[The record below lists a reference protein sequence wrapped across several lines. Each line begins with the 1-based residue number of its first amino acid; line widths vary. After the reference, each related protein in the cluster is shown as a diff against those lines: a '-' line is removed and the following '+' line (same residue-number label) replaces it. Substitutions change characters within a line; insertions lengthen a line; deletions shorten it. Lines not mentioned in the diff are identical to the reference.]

1 MSPLRAL
8 LPVLLI
14 CALMLGG
21 CEQQPPEVTDAGQ
34 ASAAKT
40 SVEAEPIA
48 LEVVAL
54 TGWELESEA
63 ATGSAQS
70 LAKVQNGNTISGFER
85 QPLGKNIVHY
95 KFQIRTGPGSHDRI
109 GIHRVVKETN
119 PCRPNKMKDAL
130 FLLHGDAKDFEGMFL
145 LGTRSDNTPDDF
157 GLAIYLAENN
167 VDVWGID
174 QAWTL
179 VPAGLSNFDF
189 MRDWGLQRNV
199 DDLLSAMAVARASRL
214 LTGNGY
220 DRMMLLGY
228 SSGGATGYAALNHET
243 QLPVVRRQIRGFV
256 CADMLLKTNDPAMRQ
271 SFVNDEALYRVP
283 YDEGVSQ
290 ANIPFQPI
298 GQLARTSPDEDSPII
313 PPMTNMQV
321 ALYFG
326 SGQIFGSDV
335 TTHYLA
341 GIMDNSNPPF
351 PIGFQLITIPQW
363 LDFLEAGIPY
373 EPNKFII
380 DYDRMVAEIGN
391 SPFDD
396 HVGEIR
402 VPIFNLGAKGGL
414 GPYTMYGTT
423 LLGSS
428 DITHLMVSLGTGNTL
443 TEFGHIDLFAA
454 PQAPL
459 KVWQPILKWLK
470 AHRN

>member
-1 MSPLRAL
+1 MNPFRVV
-8 LPVLLI
+8 LPVLMI
-14 CALMLGG
+14 CALVFGG
-21 CEQQPPEVTDAGQ
+21 CEQQPPEVTDVGQ
-34 ASAAKT
+34 ASAVKA
-40 SVEAEPIA
+40 SVDAEPIA

-54 TGWELESEA
+54 TGWELEGEA
-63 ATGSAQS
+63 ATGSTQS
-70 LAKVQNGNTISGFER
+70 LAKVQNGNHISGFER

-95 KFQIRTGPGSHDRI
+95 KFQIRTGPGAHDRI
-109 GIHRVVKETN
+109 GIHRVVKEAN
-119 PCRPNKMKDAL
+119 PCRPNKMKDAI

-145 LGTRSDNTPDDF
+145 LGTRSDNTSDDF

-179 VPAGLSNFDF
+179 VPTGLSNFDF
-189 MRDWGLQRNV
+189 MREWGLQRNV

-214 LTGNGY
+214 LTGNGF
-220 DRMMLLGY
+220 DRMILLGY

-243 QLPVVRRQIRGFV
+243 QLSLGRRQIRGFV
-256 CADMLLKTNDPAMRQ
+256 SADMLLKANDPAMRQ

-283 YDEGVSQ
+283 YDNGTSQ
-290 ANIPFQPI
+290 ADIPFQLI
-298 GQLARTSPDEDSPII
+298 GQLARTSPDAESPIFGG
-313 PPMTNMQV
+313 MTNIQV

-341 GIMDNSNPPF
+341 GILDNTGF
-351 PIGFQLITIPQW
+351 PIGLQLITIPQW
-363 LDFLEAGIPY
+363 LDFLEAGVPY

-380 DYDRMVAEIGN
+380 DYDRMVAGIGD

-428 DITHLMVSLGTGNTL
+428 DITHLLVALGTGNTL

-454 PQAPL
+454 PQAPQ

-470 AHRN
+470 AHRD